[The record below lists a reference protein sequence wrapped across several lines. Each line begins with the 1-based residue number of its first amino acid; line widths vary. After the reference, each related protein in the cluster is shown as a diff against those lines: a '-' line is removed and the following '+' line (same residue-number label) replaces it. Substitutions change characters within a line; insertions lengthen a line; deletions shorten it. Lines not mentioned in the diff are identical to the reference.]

1 VLGRGPEAAEM
12 QVGIQRTEEDIGHV
26 ERAERSLLK
35 DRGELIAV
43 AVSPARRVEAKEQ
56 GDHGTL
62 AD

>member
-1 VLGRGPEAAEM
+1 M
-12 QVGIQRTEEDIGHV
+12 QVGIQRTEKDIGHV

-43 AVSPARRVEAKEQ
+43 AVSPARRVEAKQQ
-56 GDHGTL
+56 GDQGTI